1 MNSILLSFVGNQDP
15 FSKNHTEGSIVSLVR
30 HLKAQNH
37 PITQAILLHTSDNAG
52 NAQETKDWLESDLKL
67 PPDAIALLP
76 VAPEFSADPIDL
88 LLASKEARRAI
99 QTLSPRDATTTLEF
113 NASSG
118 TPAMKAAWSILQA
131 AGYAPHSRI
140 WQVRNPQEARPG
152 QSRVFANRVNILKQ
166 EFDLKVI
173 QQQVQDYNYRGALL
187 TLNQSGLLTP
197 ALESLLN
204 YGFYRLAFDF
214 DRAFSSLGGSLD
226 AIELD
231 AIEPEWMQQIA
242 PLRQGERRALLKE
255 AYFKALIQLNC
266 HQYEDFLV
274 SLFRLHENILRFL
287 VVDKIGL
294 SISGKRSEQEQ
305 SWQAIRL
312 VDQGQLYQHLQR
324 YTLPKGGALRLGEAI
339 SRYVN
344 LAIVEYYPQFAPI
357 VQSLKALN
365 DYCDQRNLSV
375 HELVGV
381 SAIADQETMLAHLN
395 KVMRQVVGSPAEN
408 PFDRLNQQICD
419 RLGGTL
425 Q

>member
-15 FSKNHTEGSIVSLVR
+15 FSKNHTEGSIISLVR
-30 HLKAQNH
+30 HLKAKNH
-37 PITQAILLHTSDNAG
+37 PITQALLLHTTETAN

-67 PPDAIALLP
+67 PPQAITLLP
-76 VAPEFSADPIDL
+76 VAPEFSDDPIDL
-88 LLASKEARRAI
+88 LLASQEARRAI
-99 QTLSPRDATTTLEF
+99 QTLSPRDATTTLEL

-118 TPAMKAAWSILQA
+118 TPAMKSAWGILQA

-140 WQVRNPQEARPG
+140 WQVRNPQETRPG
-152 QSRVFANRVNILKQ
+152 QSRVFANSVNILKQ

-197 ALESLLN
+197 ALEALLN

-214 DRAFSSLGGSLD
+214 DRAFSSLNGHQST
-226 AIELD
+226 
-231 AIEPEWMQQIA
+231 IEPEWMQHIA
-242 PLRQGERRALLKE
+242 PLRQGDRRALLKE

-274 SLFRLHENILRFL
+274 SLFRLQENILRFL

-294 SISGKRSEQEQ
+294 SISGHYGERES
-305 SWQAIRL
+305 SWQVIRQ
-312 VDQGQLYQHLQR
+312 VDQGQLYQHLQQ
-324 YTLPKGGALRLGEAI
+324 YTLPRGGSLRMGEAI
-339 SRYVN
+339 NRYVF
-344 LAIVEYYPQFAPI
+344 LAIVEYYPQSATI

-365 DYCDQRNLSV
+365 EYCDQRNQSV
-375 HELVGV
+375 HNLVGV

-395 KVMRQVVGSPAEN
+395 KVMRQVVGSPADN
-408 PFDRLNQQICD
+408 PFDRLNQYICD
-419 RLGGTL
+419 RL
-425 Q
+425 